1 MPVAAEEAAG
11 PAAPI
16 VTLTTDFGLSDAFVG
31 LVKAGVLGRAPDA
44 RIIDLTHSVPS
55 YDLEAA
61 AFWIERSFR
70 YFPAGTV
77 HLGVVDPGVGTARR
91 ILLVEY
97 AGQLFLGPDN
107 GLLGP
112 IAAREGAVVRAVT
125 RDFLASLG
133 LTRVSQTFHG
143 RDLFAPLAGLLACGS
158 CIPGEVGPA
167 IEDWQR
173 PRWSAPVAVAD
184 RVRGRVI
191 LVDRFGNCFSNID
204 ETLVA
209 SYKNPVGHAGGHEL
223 PLVRTYGER
232 PNGSL
237 VILVNAFGVL
247 EVACVGGN
255 AALSLGLGIG
265 DPVELGPATGR
276 AAPRGAG

>member
-1 MPVAAEEAAG
+1 VPVAAAEAAG

-31 LVKAGVLGRAPDA
+31 LVKAGVLGRAPQA
-44 RIIDLTHSVPS
+44 RIIDLTHSVPC
-55 YDLEAA
+55 YDLEAG

-77 HLGVVDPGVGTARR
+77 HLGVVDPGVGTERR
-91 ILLVEY
+91 ILLVEH

-112 IAAREGAVVRAVT
+112 ISAQEGAVVRVVT
-125 RDFLASLG
+125 PDFLASRG
-133 LTRVSQTFHG
+133 LARASHTFHG
-143 RDLFAPLAGLLACGS
+143 RDLFAPLAGLLAARS
-158 CIPGEVGPA
+158 CSAGEVGPV

-173 PRWSAPVAVAD
+173 PRRDPPVVVGD

-191 LVDRFGNCFSNID
+191 IIDRFGNCFSNID
-204 ETLVA
+204 
-209 SYKNPVGHAGGHEL
+209 SISIIDHKNHVGLAGGREL

-232 PNGSL
+232 SHGSQ
-237 VILVNAFGVL
+237 VILANAFGVL

-255 AALSLGLGIG
+255 AALSMGLGIG
-265 DPVELGPATGR
+265 DPVEIRPATG
-276 AAPRGAG
+276 

>member
-1 MPVAAEEAAG
+1 MPVAAGAVAG
-11 PAAPI
+11 PGAPI

-31 LVKAGVLGRAPDA
+31 LVKAGVLTRAPRA

-55 YDLEAA
+55 YDVEAG

-70 YFPAGTV
+70 FFPAGTL

-91 ILLVEY
+91 ILLVEQ

-112 IAAREGAVVRAVT
+112 IASLEGAVVRVVS
-125 RDFLASLG
+125 RGFLDSLG
-133 LTRVSQTFHG
+133 LTRISPTFHG

-158 CIPGEVGPA
+158 CRAGDMGPV
-167 IEDWQR
+167 IDDWQR
-173 PRWSAPVAVAD
+173 PSWQRPVTTPE

-191 LVDRFGNCFSNID
+191 IIDKFGNCFSNIKA
-204 ETLVA
+204 ESLANYT
-209 SYKNPVGHAGGHEL
+209 NPVGLAGGHEL

-232 PNGSL
+232 PDGSL
-237 VILVNAFGVL
+237 VILENAFGVL
-247 EVACVGGN
+247 EVACVGGS

-265 DPVELGPATGR
+265 DPVELRPA
-276 AAPRGAG
+276 RG